1 MFANFKNSWST
12 RIMKNVGFSVKEK
25 LVAKYLEKDQKYVQP
40 KSSDINVLLNRIK
53 LDKKSAKRKKNL
65 FFSSSFHRV
74 NIIWINY
81 LLVILNKSH

>member
-25 LVAKYLEKDQKYVQP
+25 LVAKYLKKDQKNVQP

-53 LDKKSAKRKKNL
+53 LDQKSEKRKKIYFSAAASTGLIL
-65 FFSSSFHRV
+65 FGL
-74 NIIWINY
+74 IIF
-81 LLVILNKSH
+81 